1 MATDEGIF
9 AAVAERVLHGG
20 TLYADAW
27 ESKPPLFI
35 YIYVGLIKLFGA
47 GVLPL
52 RIAAAVSAIGSE
64 LALYGVARTMMGR
77 KAALW
82 ATAALALLIGVPFW
96 EGNLALADT
105 FTLLPSTLGVLCALR
120 SASNNGARSPYEY
133 LRVSGSASGSRLAP
147 LGRRE
152 YSTLL
157 LVLAG
162 SMFGLAFLI
171 RQTAAVVA
179 LGVVLWWLL
188 SGREWL
194 RPAVTMALGSA
205 LVVLPVVAGFAVFG
219 SFHWFLNANIG
230 FFFRYIPS
238 GEQIPIYERPLI
250 VLPALVTIGALFL
263 HRRRG
268 ETPRWGLPA
277 LWLTLTLAAAM
288 LTGRPYPH
296 YFLNVFPP
304 LALLIVMIAPR
315 LRLSWRPER
324 SATAALAIAASVALR
339 RRQGAAEPRS
349 VQPASAGSGASPD
362 LQSQARWALPALWLT
377 LTLATAML
385 TGRPYPHYFL
395 IVFPPLALLVVILA
409 SQASLAWRPRRL
421 DAPALAIAASIALLW
436 VAVVAPEFGNP
447 YAFRYSKVENYYP
460 NFAAWA
466 AGAKSDDAYERYF
479 DERVP
484 MTEKLGATL
493 KRLGAGNQEVY
504 IWGETPW
511 SYALSGSM
519 PATAYTTSFYVLL
532 IPDLDTE
539 LWNTL
544 LAADPRFIVML
555 NDAWPRYHDDTGV
568 MQTRYQRSVHALNS
582 LIAMRYE
589 QVAVVGRAHIFQRT
603 ADRPLVDQK
612 SAEVG
617 PK

>member
-1 MATDEGIF
+1 LAVSERLARGDALRLSLEGLARQRAAFLIFFGVAAGTLLLRLPSFFEPAWHTDEGIF
-9 AAVAERVLHGG
+9 SAVAERVLHGG
-20 TLYADAW
+20 RLYADAW

-35 YIYVGLIKLFGA
+35 YIYVGLIKVFGA

-52 RIAAAVSAIGSE
+52 RIAATVSAIGSE

-77 KAALW
+77 KPALW

-105 FTLLPSTLGVLCALR
+105 FTILPATLGVLCALR
-120 SASNNGARSPYEY
+120 ARPDD
-133 LRVSGSASGSRLAP
+133 SRAT
-147 LGRRE
+147 
-152 YSTLL
+152 STLL

-171 RQTAAVVA
+171 RQTSAVVA

-194 RPAVTMALGSA
+194 RPAITMVIGSA
-205 LVVLPVVAGFAVFG
+205 IVVLPVVVGFAVWG
-219 SFHWFLNANIG
+219 SFNWFLNANIG
-230 FFFRYIPS
+230 FFVRYIPS
-238 GEQIPIYERPLI
+238 GEQISIYERPLI
-250 VLPALVTIGALFL
+250 VLPALVTIGALIA

-277 LWLTLTLAAAM
+277 LWLTLTLANAM

-304 LALLIVMIAPR
+304 LALLIVMIAPQVR
-315 LRLSWRPER
+315 RSWRPDR
-324 SATAALAIAASVALR
+324 SA
-339 RRQGAAEPRS
+339 
-349 VQPASAGSGASPD
+349 
-362 LQSQARWALPALWLT
+362 
-377 LTLATAML
+377 
-385 TGRPYPHYFL
+385 
-395 IVFPPLALLVVILA
+395 
-409 SQASLAWRPRRL
+409 
-421 DAPALAIAASIALLW
+421 APALAIAVSVALLW
-436 VAVVAPEFGNP
+436 LAVVTPEFGNP

-460 NFAAWA
+460 NFIARAV
-466 AGAKSDDAYERYF
+466 GAKSDEAYDRYF

-484 MTEKLGATL
+484 LTEKLGATL
-493 KRLGAGNQEVY
+493 KRLGASNQQIY

-511 SYALSGSM
+511 SYALSGSI

-544 LAADPRFIVML
+544 LAADPLFIVMQD
-555 NDAWPRYHDDTGV
+555 DAWPRYRDDTGILK
-568 MQTRYQRSVHALNS
+568 TRYERSVHALNS
-582 LIAMRYE
+582 LIALRYE
-589 QVAVVGRAHIFQRT
+589 QVAVVGRARIFQRT
-603 ADRPLVDQK
+603 AARPFVDQK
-612 SAEVG
+612 
-617 PK
+617 

>member
-1 MATDEGIF
+1 MAVSERLARGDALRLSLDALARHRAAFLIFFGVVAGTVFLRLPSFFEPAWHTDEGIF

-324 SATAALAIAASVALR
+324 SATAALAIAASVAL
-339 RRQGAAEPRS
+339 
-349 VQPASAGSGASPD
+349 
-362 LQSQARWALPALWLT
+362 LWL
-377 LTLATAML
+377 
-385 TGRPYPHYFL
+385 
-395 IVFPPLALLVVILA
+395 
-409 SQASLAWRPRRL
+409 
-421 DAPALAIAASIALLW
+421 
-436 VAVVAPEFGNP
+436 AVVTPEFGNP